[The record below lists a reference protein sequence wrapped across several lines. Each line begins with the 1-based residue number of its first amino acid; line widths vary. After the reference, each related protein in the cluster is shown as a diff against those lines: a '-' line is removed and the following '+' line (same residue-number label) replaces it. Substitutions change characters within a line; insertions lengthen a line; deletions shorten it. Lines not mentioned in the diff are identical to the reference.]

1 MAKILARKP
10 AAVRRGEELLARLHL
25 GHLADSVGSESQ
37 KPSIIRIW
45 HGINFKCQDAG
56 SRREF
61 NRTETLSALG
71 NLAGKASQSICC
83 LRSGFS
89 NKYHFYAP

>member
-1 MAKILARKP
+1 MLS
-10 AAVRRGEELLARLHL
+10 EELPASLHVRPL
-25 GHLADSVGSESQ
+25 SDSIGSESQ
-37 KPSIIRIW
+37 KPLIIRIW

-56 SRREF
+56 SMGEL

-71 NLAGKASQSICC
+71 NLAGKASQSTCC
-83 LRSGFS
+83 SRSAFS

>member
-1 MAKILARKP
+1 MLS
-10 AAVRRGEELLARLHL
+10 EELPASLHVRPL
-25 GHLADSVGSESQ
+25 SDSIGSESQ

-56 SRREF
+56 SMGEL

-71 NLAGKASQSICC
+71 NLAGKASQSTCC
-83 LRSGFS
+83 SRSAFS

>member
-1 MAKILARKP
+1 MLS
-10 AAVRRGEELLARLHL
+10 EELPASLHVRP
-25 GHLADSVGSESQ
+25 LADCIGSESQ

-45 HGINFKCQDAG
+45 HVINFKCQDAG
-56 SRREF
+56 SMGEL

-71 NLAGKASQSICC
+71 NIAGKASQSTCC
-83 LRSGFS
+83 SRSAFS

>member
-1 MAKILARKP
+1 MLS
-10 AAVRRGEELLARLHL
+10 EELPASLHVRP
-25 GHLADSVGSESQ
+25 LADSICSESQ

-56 SRREF
+56 SMGEL

-71 NLAGKASQSICC
+71 NLAGKASQSTCC
-83 LRSGFS
+83 SRSAFS

>member
-1 MAKILARKP
+1 MLS
-10 AAVRRGEELLARLHL
+10 EELPAGLHVRP
-25 GHLADSVGSESQ
+25 LADRIGSESQ

-56 SRREF
+56 SMGES
-61 NRTETLSALG
+61 NRTETLRALG
-71 NLAGKASQSICC
+71 NLAGKASQSTCC
-83 LRSGFS
+83 SRSAFS

>member
-1 MAKILARKP
+1 MLS
-10 AAVRRGEELLARLHL
+10 EELPASLHVRP
-25 GHLADSVGSESQ
+25 LADSIGSESQ

-56 SRREF
+56 SMGQF
-61 NRTETLSALG
+61 NRTETLRALG
-71 NLAGKASQSICC
+71 NLAGKASQSTCC
-83 LRSGFS
+83 SRS